1 MQRKLLI
8 IICLL
13 GTVFIAFAQKREK
26 KTKKGPLQTATS
38 ADTAIINYKEIGAPM
53 PPLKVTVYKGKDAG
67 KEIITDKD
75 VANKA
80 NLFVMMFN
88 PTCGHCQEET
98 QLIEKNIFLFKESH
112 IVLLA
117 APTMDSYMD
126 FYDNTTKFTQY
137 PSIKV
142 GLDNS
147 DFITKTFNYVGLP
160 QINIYDKNRKLI
172 KIFNS
177 DTPLDSLK
185 PYIQ

>member
-1 MQRKLLI
+1 MLRKLLI
-8 IICLL
+8 ISCLL
-13 GTVFIAFAQKREK
+13 GTVFIAFAQKDK
-26 KTKKGPLQTATS
+26 KSKQNPATATV
-38 ADTAIINYKEIGAPM
+38 DTAKINYKEIGSPM
-53 PPLKVTVYKGKDAG
+53 PPLKATIYKGKDAG
-67 KEIITDKD
+67 KEIVTDKD
-75 VANKA
+75 IANKA
-80 NLFVMMFN
+80 NLFIMMFN

-98 QLIEKNIFLFKESH
+98 QLLEKNIFLFKESH

-160 QINIYDKNRKLI
+160 QINIYDKDRKLI

-185 PYIQ
+185 PFIQ